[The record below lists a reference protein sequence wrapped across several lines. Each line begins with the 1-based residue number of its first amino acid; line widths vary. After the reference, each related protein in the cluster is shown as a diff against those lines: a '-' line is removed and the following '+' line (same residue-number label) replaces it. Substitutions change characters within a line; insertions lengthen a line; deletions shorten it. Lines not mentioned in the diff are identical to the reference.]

1 MDENKTIKYLAYIG
15 VFVFILAVCWYLLT
29 EPDVHDQRDRADDV
43 RESLDRDGAE
53 QRNAESN
60 IERIERGLDDSLGR
74 ADEIAERISDAE
86 NAITASQERRGE
98 CEKLLAD
105 SERRIS
111 ESRAIIQTVRARKG
125 QDRK

>member
-1 MDENKTIKYLAYIG
+1 MEKTLRIVGIVCAC
-15 VFVFILAVCWYLLT
+15 VFVGWLAWYLFS
-29 EPDVHDQRDRADDV
+29 EPDISNQRERASDIT
-43 RESLDRDGAE
+43 ESLGRVGAE

-98 CEKLLAD
+98 CEKLISD
-105 SERRIS
+105 SESRIS
-111 ESRAIIQTVRARKG
+111 ESKRIIQAVRERAR
-125 QDRK
+125 QDGK